1 VGKSISMKRWHAR
14 GRGKSTRIVKPFSRI
29 RIVVREQEEEA

>member
-1 VGKSISMKRWHAR
+1 